1 MKGSQL
7 ATNSEWSRPRS
18 PRCRWPWNSR
28 SPHLRERPV
37 VHSDPFAADATG
49 KRIDVYGQR
58 LRGEVAPGLFQAFDA
73 PKHDPGGSVGVLR
86 RNDRGDV
93 CVRMDGECGLDLRR
107 QRSRACCL
115 RLHVQLVAV
124 QHVVDLGSDGIGP
137 AGQRQHREE
146 RGDQKAPRKC
156 TRRASNHS
164 RALERFRSG
173 VPTPAR
179 GCEGSVGIVVMP
191 TPSVRRPQQQR
202 RPAG

>member
-1 MKGSQL
+1 MDRR
-7 ATNSEWSRPRS
+7 N
-18 PRCRWPWNSR
+18 
-28 SPHLRERPV
+28 
-37 VHSDPFAADATG
+37 
-49 KRIDVYGQR
+49 GQR

-107 QRSRACCL
+107 QRSRAFCL

-191 TPSVRRPQQQR
+191 TPDRLAHARTHRVPACMPHWRRSPGPSFWSRPVKR
-202 RPAG
+202 R